1 MGVLIRLAV
10 IWAAIVLLWAAIL
23 SSNVPQLL
31 THDGWVPILIIAL
44 GPLVAVWAL
53 AWAFG
58 ARRK

>member
-1 MGVLIRLAV
+1 MGVLARLAV

-31 THDGWVPILIIAL
+31 THDGWVPILIVAL
-44 GPLVAVWAL
+44 GPLALVGAL

-58 ARRK
+58 ARRR